1 MSTLSRNE
9 AGLLNRATL
18 TANEQRDAPGPR
30 SFMPIGINMNQ
41 QLPDLTAGIGG
52 SHLRRSEGHPRQ
64 ALACIGR
71 QGRPT
76 GALDLILDAGCGLGQ
91 GCCGPCWCWDG
102 GLLRG
107 GNGLGKGRDVAM
119 AWKRCPVLRWFMTN
133 MLTEGDP
140 KEPGEWRHW
149 VRMSAGRPRRRRAR
163 SRA

>member
-1 MSTLSRNE
+1 MSTLSREE
-9 AGLLNRATL
+9 AGLLNRAAL

-41 QLPDLTAGIGG
+41 QLPDLTAGKRG

-91 GCCGPCWCWDG
+91 G
-102 GLLRG
+102 
-107 GNGLGKGRDVAM
+107 
-119 AWKRCPVLRWFMTN
+119 
-133 MLTEGDP
+133 
-140 KEPGEWRHW
+140 
-149 VRMSAGRPRRRRAR
+149 
-163 SRA
+163 